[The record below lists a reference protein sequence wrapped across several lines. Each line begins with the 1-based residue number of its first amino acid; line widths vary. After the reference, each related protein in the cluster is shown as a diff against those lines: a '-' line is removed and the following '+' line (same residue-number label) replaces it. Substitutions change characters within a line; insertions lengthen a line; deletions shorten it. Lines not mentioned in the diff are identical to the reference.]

1 MVLRGL
7 IKIFKDLLFPKN
19 CLSCGW
25 EGDWVCH
32 ECFEKIGQKIIL
44 FCPRC
49 YKENEEGRVCANCR
63 SFSFLDGVLALGD
76 YKDVII
82 AKAVQSLKYDY
93 VEEITEFFGK
103 LLPKEEKKISRIVYG
118 SVFMPVP
125 LHRKRFLERG
135 FNQAELIARAWSR
148 ILLAPVETDIL
159 IRRRF
164 TTPQVKLKAAERRQN
179 LRGAFVVKKK
189 PVVEKVILVDDV
201 FTTGSTLQECARV
214 LKESGVKEVWGM
226 TVAREK

>member
-1 MVLRGL
+1 MVLRRL
-7 IKIFKDLLFPKN
+7 IKNFKDLLFPKN
-19 CLSCGW
+19 CLSCGR
-25 EGDWVCH
+25 EGEWVCY
-32 ECFEKIGQKIIL
+32 ECFEKIRKKIIL

-63 SFSFLDGVLALGD
+63 SFSFLDGALALGD
-76 YKDVII
+76 YKDVIM

-103 LLPKEEKKISRIVYG
+103 LLPKGEEKISRIVSG
-118 SVFMPVP
+118 SVFIPVP
-125 LHRKRFLERG
+125 LHRKRYLERG
-135 FNQAELIARAWSR
+135 FNQAELIARVWSR
-148 ILLAPVETDIL
+148 ILSVPVETDVL

-179 LRGAFVVKKK
+179 LCGAFVIKKK
-189 PVVEKVILVDDV
+189 SATEKVILVDDV

-214 LKESGVKEVWGM
+214 LEESGIKEVWGM